1 MNSIQPVTDR
11 NWDHDKFAGDLRNKN
26 NESDIG
32 VNFQLYEEEVEKR
45 SKEADCARVLQ
56 HGSLGLLSD
65 EEIRHLDATLA
76 LLYLQPQDLN
86 TLRQVT
92 MVRKELR
99 ENIILKNSI
108 NSSAAKVLTIRK
120 SISLPNVHQ
129 SINAIVG
136 LLYEDDLRAL
146 RTVRTKH
153 GEIYFGEAFDRKD
166 TFIQRMNEIGIAKTL
181 PDLLML
187 LGQLDH
193 IFVKTKESLT
203 WKDMY
208 GVEQL
213 YDISVRPFGEAEKIR
228 YLQQRISSSMPVLS
242 NPRKTVQEALRNGN
256 TFDAL
261 HQRLTEDLREDRPSL
276 DNDQSLKR
284 SFSFA
289 ATTDYTHSLTEEQ
302 KKFYY
307 EAGKRDHDVPSRSN
321 SSSLPSYVPPL
332 PNVPSRSN
340 SSSLSP
346 YVPVPP
352 FAPYASAPQKC
363 NHWNGEV
370 CDFQVKTGN
379 TCKYA
384 SSHTPLVS
392 SFTHSFTPRP
402 PTSIVISSEENELF
416 KRFKR
421 EQASNNSSSH

>member
-1 MNSIQPVTDR
+1 MESIQPVTDR
-11 NWDHDKFAGDLRNKN
+11 NWDHDKFAGDLLNKSN
-26 NESDIG
+26 KSDIG

-45 SKEADCARVLQ
+45 SKEQDCARVLQ

-76 LLYLQPQDLN
+76 LLYLQQPPDLN
-86 TLRQVT
+86 TLRQIT

-99 ENIILKNSI
+99 ENIVLKNNI
-108 NSSAAKVLTIRK
+108 NSCAAKVLTIRK

-136 LLYEDDLRAL
+136 QLYEDDLRAL
-146 RTVRTKH
+146 RLVRTKH
-153 GEIYFGEAFDRKD
+153 GESYFGEAFDRKD

-181 PDLLML
+181 PDLLMF
-187 LGQLDH
+187 LGQSDH

-203 WKDMY
+203 WKDML
-208 GVEQL
+208 GVDQL

-242 NPRKTVQEALRNGN
+242 NPRKTVQEALRDGN

-284 SFSFA
+284 SLSFA
-289 ATTDYTHSLTEEQ
+289 ATTDKHSLTDEQ
-302 KKFYY
+302 KRFYY
-307 EAGKRDHDVPSRSN
+307 EAGKRDHEETQRHT
-321 SSSLPSYVPPL
+321 L

-340 SSSLSP
+340 SSSLPP
-346 YVPVPP
+346 YVPPL
-352 FAPYASAPQKC
+352 APYASAPQKC
-363 NHWNGEV
+363 HHWNGEV

-384 SSHTPLVS
+384 SSHTPLVF
-392 SFTHSFTPRP
+392 SFTHSFAPRP
-402 PTSIVISSEENELF
+402 PTSILISSEENELF
-416 KRFKR
+416 KRLKR